1 MGVFYLT
8 KYLSYMKIVISDNQ
22 YSLLKE
28 SVAIKN
34 IEGIK
39 NHWKNKLKKGEQI
52 RFNKEDL
59 EFWGITTRQEKFY
72 AQTAFQQLVG
82 DEVFTKKFIKNL
94 LNKTFSTKDFN
105 DRINI
110 GGYDFEWI
118 ITEMEYRDFDFY
130 LYGKTLPGGTVTLMD
145 GRHLSL
151 DETTY
156 DGDLYWEIQEEVN
169 GVVQDCMDKIILPV
183 TGYEVEVSS
192 IVISEE

>member
-82 DEVFTKKFIKNL
+82 DEVFTEKFIKNL